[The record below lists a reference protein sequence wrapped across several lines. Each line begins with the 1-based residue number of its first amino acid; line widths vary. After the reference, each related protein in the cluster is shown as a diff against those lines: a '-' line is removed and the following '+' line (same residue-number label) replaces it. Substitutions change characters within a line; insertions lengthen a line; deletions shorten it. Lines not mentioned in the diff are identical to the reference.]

1 MKTVLEKRKAAA
13 RRAWVVCAYALASA
27 LVVGSSARAEG
38 ESGLTV
44 SVRVYNYAG
53 VSKRVIGGAEREAGR
68 VFTAAGIDMTWL
80 DCLAPRAQ
88 VGSGPTLAETTNGAS
103 SDCDASVKGA
113 TVGLRLLSRS
123 SNPSKDFS
131 DEMFGFATG
140 SDLASVF
147 YQRVVDL
154 AWGVDKDGNE
164 IPWILGD
171 VIAHELGHLLLGTNS
186 HSPAGIMCA
195 NWNED
200 YLRLALRGRQL
211 FSQEQSASMR
221 ATIARKQAELIQ
233 P

>member
-1 MKTVLEKRKAAA
+1 MIEKRKTAA
-13 RRAWVVCAYALASA
+13 RRAWVVCAYALAA
-27 LVVGSSARAEG
+27 TLVVASSARAEG
-38 ESGLTV
+38 ESGVTV
-44 SVRVYNYAG
+44 RVRVYNYAKI
-53 VSKRVIGGAEREAGR
+53 SKRAIEGAERETGR

-88 VGSGPTLAETTNGAS
+88 VGSAPTPAETTNGAS
-103 SDCDASVKGA
+103 SDCDAPVKGV

-123 SNPSKDFS
+123 SSPSKDFS

-147 YQRVVDL
+147 CQRVVDL

-164 IPWILGD
+164 IPLILGD

-186 HSPAGIMCA
+186 HSPTGIMCG
-195 NWNED
+195 NWDHD
-200 YLRLALRGRQL
+200 YLRLALRGRQI
-211 FSQEQSASMR
+211 FTTQQSASMR
-221 ATIARKQAELIQ
+221 AMVLRRYAPSIK